1 MRTLLLSARRSEL
14 GRRFFRLFMKS
25 DSCLHDLL
33 PQRRDSDIIFRLRR
47 HTAYP
52 IPRTRTNK
60 YRSFI
65 HFARLNVNNIKYKQ
79 TYNILCA
86 LYSCVYVWIYMW
98 MWTWLLLRLD
108 TKDCNLLFLV
118 TDFYMYIVFIMCCI
132 VLSVVACIYFI
143 SFSLS
148 GYRFY

>member
-1 MRTLLLSARRSEL
+1 MVYYLKQLRRAGLSSDDLSYFYMTVIRPVLEYGCAAWHHGLTVAQSQKLESLQKRALRIIHQIVYDMPYDSACAYAGVQPLSVRRSEL
-14 GRRFFRLFMKS
+14 GKRLFRSVTNS

-65 HFARLNVNNIKYKQ
+65 HFALAKYQ
-79 TYNILCA
+79 
-86 LYSCVYVWIYMW
+86 
-98 MWTWLLLRLD
+98 
-108 TKDCNLLFLV
+108 
-118 TDFYMYIVFIMCCI
+118 
-132 VLSVVACIYFI
+132 
-143 SFSLS
+143 
-148 GYRFY
+148 